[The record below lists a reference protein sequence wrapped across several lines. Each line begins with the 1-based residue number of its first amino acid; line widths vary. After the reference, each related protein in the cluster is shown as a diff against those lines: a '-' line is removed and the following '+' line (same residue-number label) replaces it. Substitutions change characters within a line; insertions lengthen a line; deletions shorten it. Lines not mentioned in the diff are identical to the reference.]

1 MEFMAHS
8 LTLENVYKKYFQAGV
23 PLTVLNGVNALFEQ
37 GTSYA
42 ITGASG
48 SGKSTLIHLIAG
60 LDNPSSGTVYFDQTP
75 LTSFLASQKTIF
87 LNKMIGLVFQYPYLI
102 KELSVIEN
110 VAIKGLIAGKP
121 MSECTQQA
129 QDLLVQVGLS
139 EKVNA
144 YPGQLS
150 GGQKQRVALARAL
163 MNEPSFLIADE
174 PTGNLDQATGM
185 AIVDLILKLQ
195 QEKGMGIIVSSHDDY
210 VSSRMNIRYELKD
223 GLLCQVE
230 R

>member
-1 MEFMAHS
+1 MLTHS

-23 PLTVLNGVNALFEQ
+23 PVTVLNGVNALFEQ
-37 GTSYA
+37 GKSYA

-48 SGKSTLIHLIAG
+48 SGKSTLIHLLAG

-75 LTSFLASQKTIF
+75 LTSFTASQKTLF

-102 KELSVIEN
+102 KELTVLEN

-121 MSECTQQA
+121 MIECTQEA
-129 QDLLVQVGLS
+129 QDLLGQVGLGQ
-139 EKVNA
+139 KIDA

-150 GGQKQRVALARAL
+150 GGQQQRVSLARAL
-163 MNEPSFLIADE
+163 MNGPSFLIADE
-174 PTGNLDQATGM
+174 LTGNLDQTTGE
-185 AIVDLILKLQ
+185 AVIDLMLRLQ
-195 QEKGMGIIVSSHDDY
+195 REKGMGIIASSHDEY

-223 GLLCQVE
+223 GLLFAH
-230 R
+230 

>member
-1 MEFMAHS
+1 MLTHS

-23 PLTVLNGVNALFEQ
+23 PVTVLNGVNALFEQ
-37 GTSYA
+37 GKSYA

-48 SGKSTLIHLIAG
+48 SGKSTLIHLLAG

-75 LTSFLASQKTIF
+75 LTSFTASQKTLF

-102 KELSVIEN
+102 KELTVLEN

-121 MSECTQQA
+121 MIECTQEA
-129 QDLLVQVGLS
+129 QDLLGQVGLGQ
-139 EKVNA
+139 KIDA

-150 GGQKQRVALARAL
+150 GGQQQRVSLARAL
-163 MNEPSFLIADE
+163 MNGPSFLIADE
-174 PTGNLDQATGM
+174 LTGNLDQTTGE
-185 AIVDLILKLQ
+185 AVIDLMLRLQ
-195 QEKGMGIIVSSHDDY
+195 REKGMGIIVSSHDEY

-223 GLLCQVE
+223 GLLFAH
-230 R
+230 